1 MDLLA
6 RLKKLFNRPG
16 EDGARSKFNFRLLI
30 LLILGSSLLI
40 FNSLFDGINNRAAP
54 ADLIADEHQDTAVIR
69 DVSVQELAVLLE
81 QIRGVSKV
89 SVYAAMEDSGQKELI
104 YDTEQTMRQTEEK
117 DSGGGARDITEETLR
132 STHVILRD
140 NQGREL
146 PLVVRENLPVYRGV
160 VVVANGVEDPAV
172 KAKVVE
178 ALRSILG
185 LPYHRISVLPR
196 GE

>member
-6 RLKKLFNRPG
+6 RLKKLFNRSG
-16 EDGARSKFNFRLLI
+16 EDGVRSKFNSRLLI
-30 LLILGSSLLI
+30 LLILGSGLLI
-40 FNSLFDGINNRAAP
+40 FNSLPDGINSRAVP
-54 ADLIADEHQDTAVIR
+54 ADHLAAENRDTAVIR
-69 DVSVQELAVLLE
+69 DVSVQDLAVLLE
-81 QIRGVSKV
+81 KIRGVSKV
-89 SVYAAMEDSGQKELI
+89 SVYAAMEDSGQKELV
-104 YDTEQTMRQTEEK
+104 YDTEQTVRQTEEK
-117 DSGGGARDITEETLR
+117 DSGGGAREIIEETMR

-140 NQGREL
+140 AQGREV
-146 PLVVRENLPVYRGV
+146 PLVVRENLPIYRGV
-160 VVVANGVEDPAV
+160 VVVADGVEDPAV